1 MLNVRTFID
10 RPILSGVISVMIVI
24 VGAIGLTQLPIEQ
37 FPDIA
42 PPTVSVRAS
51 YTGANAETLQKS
63 VVVPLEEAINGV
75 ENMIYMTSNASN
87 NGSCNINV
95 FFKQGTDPNMATVNV
110 QNRVAQAQGLLPA
123 EVTRTGVNV
132 VRRQTSTLK
141 SLGLYSPNDTYD
153 LAFLNNYFKINIE
166 PRLSRVPGVGE
177 VDVYGSNYS
186 MRIWLDPAK
195 MAQHN
200 LMPSDITAVLAE
212 QNVESP
218 AGTLGEESENTF
230 QYVLKYR
237 GRYEEEADYEQMVIR
252 SEPDGSVL
260 RLKDVARVEMGLQ
273 GYAIEG
279 YINGHQ
285 GTTSMISQTPGSNA
299 NEIIIAIDKLVEEIR
314 KDLPADME
322 LIDLMS
328 TKDFL
333 DASIHSVRRT
343 LLEAAVLVVLV
354 VLLFLRSWR
363 ATLVPL
369 VAIVVSLVG
378 TFGFLYV
385 AGFSLNTLTLFA
397 LVLVIGTVVD
407 DAIVVAEAVQTKMET
422 QQTHPL
428 APPCEGGERSPLTA
442 GEDVAKENP
451 CAAAQTHSS
460 PLPTREG
467 QGGGS
472 AGGKSATI
480 TAMRG
485 ITTALITSTLV
496 FMAVFIPV
504 CFMGGTS
511 GIFYTHFGLTMAVAV
526 LISLINALTLSPALC
541 ARLLKVKTATRSP
554 LNNRG
559 CDSTP
564 GNSAVDD
571 STLEECPSDI
581 DGRPLQGRY
590 VCDTLSAGPSD
601 TAVIE
606 RRRFHRLP
614 SFVQSFVSIL
624 QLIVRPF
631 VRPFQSFVQRFV
643 KGYQSCVLFFI
654 GHKWLVGGL
663 VAAALATFFY
673 LLSTTKTALVPD
685 EDMGVIYVTVQ
696 TQPGS
701 TKSETHR
708 MMDRIEQLITDLPQ
722 IKAYSKSVGV
732 SRMAGQSSNNGMF
745 LLRLKNWD
753 ERRGKGDDL
762 KSVMAEVNRRVA
774 DISEAKIMAFTQPMI
789 SGYGATNGFELQVQD
804 HQDRGVDSLMAVTN
818 RLIAALQARPE
829 ISRAQTSF
837 HNRYPQYRLHID
849 AARCKRAGVSPSDV
863 LACLSG
869 YIGGTYSSNMNKYS
883 KLYRVM
889 VQAEVTARLDEQ
901 ALNNMYVR
909 AKDGSMAPVSGFVQL
924 TPIMGT
930 ANLTRFNLFPA
941 IQVSGMPEKGYSSG
955 QTLKAV
961 REEAARVLPQGY
973 GFEFAGMSREEASA
987 GQHTLYVFI
996 VCIVFIYLI
1005 LCALY
1010 ESLFIPLAVI
1020 LSVPF
1025 GLMGSFLFA
1034 QWFGLENN
1042 IYMQTG
1048 VIMLIGL
1055 LSKTAILLTEYAS
1068 ERRRAGMSIARAALS
1083 AAQVRLRPILM
1094 TSLTMIFGLL
1104 PMMFATGAGANGNIS
1119 LGVGTV
1125 GGMLIGTIA
1134 LLLFVPSL
1142 FVVFQQLEERMK
1154 IH

>member
-1 MLNVRTFID
+1 MSIKTFID
-10 RPILSGVISVMIVI
+10 RPILAGVISVMIVI
-24 VGAIGLTQLPIEQ
+24 IGAIGLTQLPIEQ

-42 PPTVSVRAS
+42 PPTVTVSAN

-75 ENMIYMTSNASN
+75 ENMIYMTSISSN
-87 NGSCNINV
+87 NGSARIHV

-123 EVTRTGVNV
+123 EVTRTGVTV
-132 VRRQTSTLK
+132 MRRQTSTLK
-141 SLGLYSPNDTYD
+141 SFGLYSPGGTYD

-195 MAQHN
+195 MAQHR

-237 GRYEEEADYEQMVIR
+237 GRYEEETDYENLVIR
-252 SEPDGSVL
+252 CEPDGSIL
-260 RLKDVARVEMGLQ
+260 RLKDVARVEIGLQ

-279 YINGHQ
+279 EINGHP
-285 GTTSMISQTPGSNA
+285 GATCMISQTPGSNA
-299 NEIIIAIDKLVEEIR
+299 NEIIIAIDKMVEEIR

-322 LIDLMS
+322 IIDLMS

-363 ATLVPL
+363 ATLIPL

-378 TFGFLYV
+378 TFGFLYI

-407 DAIVVAEAVQTKMET
+407 DAIVVAEAVQTKLEAPY
-422 QQTHPL
+422 HPPVGDSL
-428 APPCEGGERSPLTA
+428 SGSNLLPP
-442 GEDVAKENP
+442 
-451 CAAAQTHSS
+451 
-460 PLPTREG
+460 
-467 QGGGS
+467 
-472 AGGKSATI
+472 AGGLRGATLSAMHDVK
-480 TAMRG
+480 A
-485 ITTALITSTLV
+485 ALITSTLV

-511 GIFYTHFGLTMAVAV
+511 GIFYTQFGLTMAVAV
-526 LISLINALTLSPALC
+526 LISMINALTLSPALC
-541 ARLLKVKTATRSP
+541 ARLLRRKS
-554 LNNRG
+554 RG
-559 CDSTP
+559 AHSSHAAASSDETP
-564 GNSAVDD
+564 
-571 STLEECPSDI
+571 PS
-581 DGRPLQGRY
+581 GKPQ
-590 VCDTLSAGPSD
+590 
-601 TAVIE
+601 
-606 RRRFHRLP
+606 LP
-614 SFVQSFVSIL
+614 SFIQKSYATYE
-624 QLIVRPF
+624 R
-631 VRPFQSFVQRFV
+631 
-643 KGYQSCVLFFI
+643 CVAFFC

-663 VAAALATFFY
+663 VVAAIATFFY
-673 LLSTTKTALVPD
+673 LLATTKTALVPD

-701 TKSETHR
+701 TKAQTHE
-708 MMDRIEQLITDLPQ
+708 MMNRIEQRLIDLPQ

-745 LLRLKNWD
+745 LLRLKNWE
-753 ERRGKGDDL
+753 ERKQKGDDL

-789 SGYGATNGFELQVQD
+789 SGYGATNGFEIHVQD
-804 HQDRGVDSLMAVTN
+804 HQDRSVDSLMAVTN
-818 RLIAALQARPE
+818 RLIDALRHRPE

-837 HNRYPQYRLHID
+837 DNRYPQYRLTVD
-849 AARCKRAGVSPSDV
+849 AARCKQAGVSPSDV
-863 LACLSG
+863 LSCLSG
-869 YIGGTYSSNMNKYS
+869 YIGGSYSSNMNKFS

-889 VQAEVTARLDEQ
+889 VQAEVNARLDVQ
-901 ALNNMYVR
+901 SLNNMYVR
-909 AKDGSMAPVSGFVQL
+909 TKDGSMAPLSGFVQL
-924 TPIMGT
+924 KPIMGT
-930 ANLTRFNLFPA
+930 ATLTRFNLFPA

-955 QTLKAV
+955 QALQAV

-987 GQHTLYVFI
+987 GQHTIYVFAA
-996 VCIVFIYLI
+996 CIIFIYLI

-1010 ESLFIPLAVI
+1010 ESLLIPLAII

-1042 IYMQTG
+1042 IFMQTG

-1068 ERRRAGMSIARAALS
+1068 ERRRAGMTILQAALS
-1083 AAQVRLRPILM
+1083 AAKVRLRPILM

-1134 LLLFVPSL
+1134 LLLLVPSL
-1142 FVVFQQLEERMK
+1142 FVVFQTIEEK
-1154 IH
+1154 I

>member
-1 MLNVRTFID
+1 MFNVRTFIE
-10 RPILSGVISVMIVI
+10 RPILAGVISVMIVI

-87 NGSCNINV
+87 NGSANINV
-95 FFKQGTDPNMATVNV
+95 FFKQGTDPDMATVNV

-141 SLGLYSPNDTYD
+141 SLGLYSPNGTYD

-177 VDVYGSNYS
+177 VDVYGSNYA
-186 MRIWLDPAK
+186 MRIWLDPSK
-195 MAQHN
+195 MAQHK

-237 GRYEEEADYEQMVIR
+237 GRYEDEADYENLVIR
-252 SEPDGSVL
+252 SEADGSVL
-260 RLKDVARVEMGLQ
+260 RLKDVARIEMGLQ

-279 YINGHQ
+279 EINGHP
-285 GTTSMISQTPGSNA
+285 GSTCMISQTPGSNA

-333 DASIHSVRRT
+333 DASIHSVERT
-343 LLEAAVLVVLV
+343 LFEAAILVVLV

-363 ATLVPL
+363 ATLIPL
-369 VAIVVSLVG
+369 IAIVVSLVG
-378 TFGFLYV
+378 TFAFLYI

-407 DAIVVAEAVQTKMET
+407 DAIVVAEAVQTK
-422 QQTHPL
+422 L
-428 APPCEGGERSPLTA
+428 DKDSGGESAATLSAMHDVTA
-442 GEDVAKENP
+442 
-451 CAAAQTHSS
+451 
-460 PLPTREG
+460 
-467 QGGGS
+467 
-472 AGGKSATI
+472 
-480 TAMRG
+480 
-485 ITTALITSTLV
+485 ALITSTLV

-511 GIFYTHFGLTMAVAV
+511 GIFYTQFGLTMAVAV
-526 LISLINALTLSPALC
+526 LISMINALTLSPALS
-541 ARLLKVKTATRSP
+541 ARLL
-554 LNNRG
+554 
-559 CDSTP
+559 
-564 GNSAVDD
+564 
-571 STLEECPSDI
+571 
-581 DGRPLQGRY
+581 
-590 VCDTLSAGPSD
+590 
-601 TAVIE
+601 
-606 RRRFHRLP
+606 RRRKTKEGEKELAEVP
-614 SFVQSFVSIL
+614 SK
-624 QLIVRPF
+624 VR
-631 VRPFQSFVQRFV
+631 RFV
-643 KGYQSCVLFFI
+643 DGYQSCVTFFL
-654 GHKWLVGGL
+654 KKNWLTFIL

-673 LLSTTKTALVPD
+673 LLTTTMTALVPD

-701 TKSETHR
+701 TKESTHE
-708 MMDRIEQLITDLPQ
+708 MMNRVEQRLVDLPQ

-753 ERRGKGDDL
+753 DRKGKGNDL
-762 KSVMAEVNRRVA
+762 HSVMAEVNRRVA

-829 ISRAQTSF
+829 ISRSQTSF
-837 HNRYPQYRLHID
+837 NNRYPQYRLYVD

-863 LACLSG
+863 LSCLSG
-869 YIGGTYSSNMNKYS
+869 YIGGSYSSNMNKFS

-901 ALNNMYVR
+901 SLNNMYVR
-909 AKDGSMAPVSGFVQL
+909 AKDGSMAPVSGYVQL
-924 TPIMGT
+924 KPILGT

-955 QTLKAV
+955 QALQAV
-961 REEAARVLPQGY
+961 REEAAHVLPEGY
-973 GFEFAGMSREEASA
+973 GYEFAGMSREEASA
-987 GQHTLYVFI
+987 GQNTIYVFAI
-996 VCIVFIYLI
+996 CIIFIYLI

-1010 ESLFIPLAVI
+1010 ESLFIPLAII

-1034 QWFGLENN
+1034 QFFGLENN

-1068 ERRRAGMSIARAALS
+1068 ERRRAGMSIAQAALS
-1083 AAQVRLRPILM
+1083 AAKVRLRPILM
-1094 TSLTMIFGLL
+1094 TSLTMVFGLL
-1104 PMMFATGAGANGNIS
+1104 PMIFATGAGANGNRS

-1142 FVVFQQLEERMK
+1142 FVVFQTIEERVFK
-1154 IH
+1154 KGTA

>member
-1 MLNVRTFID
+1 MLNVKTFID
-10 RPILSGVISVMIVI
+10 RPILAGVLSTMIVI
-24 VGAIGLTQLPIEQ
+24 VGIIGLTQLPIEQ

-42 PPTVSVRAS
+42 PPTISVRTS
-51 YTGANAETLQKS
+51 YTGANAETLQKA

-75 ENMIYMTSNASN
+75 EDMLYMTSNASN
-87 NGSCNINV
+87 NGSANINV

-110 QNRVAQAQGLLPA
+110 QNRVSQAQGLLPA
-123 EVTRTGVNV
+123 EVTRTGVTV
-132 VRRQTSTLK
+132 TRRQTSTLK
-141 SLGLYSPNDTYD
+141 SLGLYSPGGTFD

-186 MRIWLDPAK
+186 MRIWLDPAR
-195 MAQHN
+195 MAQHR

-237 GRYEEEADYEQMVIR
+237 GRYEEEADYENLVIR

-260 RLKDVARVEMGLQ
+260 RLKDVARVELGLQ

-279 YINGHQ
+279 QINGHP
-285 GTTSMISQTPGSNA
+285 GATCMISQTPGSNA
-299 NEIIIAIDKLVEEIR
+299 NEVITSIDKLVEEIR
-314 KDLPADME
+314 QELPADME
-322 LIDLMS
+322 FIDLMS

-333 DASIHSVRRT
+333 DASIHSVVRT

-369 VAIVVSLVG
+369 IAIAVSLIG
-378 TFGFLYV
+378 TFAFLYI
-385 AGFSLNTLTLFA
+385 AKFSLNTLTLFA

-407 DAIVVAEAVQTKMET
+407 DAIVVTEAVDKKRKSENGKKGNGE
-422 QQTHPL
+422 
-428 APPCEGGERSPLTA
+428 CENGLKGATL
-442 GEDVAKENP
+442 
-451 CAAAQTHSS
+451 
-460 PLPTREG
+460 
-467 QGGGS
+467 S
-472 AGGKSATI
+472 A
-480 TAMRG
+480 MHEV
-485 ITTALITSTLV
+485 TTALITSTLV

-511 GIFYTHFGLTMAVAV
+511 GIFYTQFGLTMAVAV
-526 LISLINALTLSPALC
+526 LISMFNALTLSPALC
-541 ARLLKVKTATRSP
+541 ARLFKTE
-554 LNNRG
+554 N
-559 CDSTP
+559 
-564 GNSAVDD
+564 
-571 STLEECPSDI
+571 
-581 DGRPLQGRY
+581 
-590 VCDTLSAGPSD
+590 
-601 TAVIE
+601 E
-606 RRRFHRLP
+606 RVTSQRNPFSRFLRIHLP
-614 SFVQSFVSIL
+614 SGNGKSLLATVRSSVFHSIAHF
-624 QLIVRPF
+624 IRRPWLTF
-631 VRPFQSFVQRFV
+631 LLV
-643 KGYQSCVLFFI
+643 I
-654 GHKWLVGGL
+654 G
-663 VAAALATFFY
+663 AMATFFY
-673 LLSTTKTALVPD
+673 LLTTTKTALVPD

-701 TKSETHR
+701 TKAETRR
-708 MMDRIEQLITDLPQ
+708 MMDRVEKRIVNLPQ
-722 IKAYSKSVGV
+722 LKAYSKSVGV

-753 ERRGKGDDL
+753 QRKAKGDDL

-789 SGYGATNGFELQVQD
+789 SGYGATNGFEMQVQD

-818 RLIAALQARPE
+818 RLIAALQRRPE
-829 ISRAQTSF
+829 IARAQTSF
-837 HNRYPQYRLHID
+837 HNRYPQYRLTVD

-863 LACLSG
+863 LSCLSG
-869 YIGGTYSSNMNKYS
+869 YVGGTYSSNMNKFS

-889 VQAEVTARLDEQ
+889 VQAEVAARLDEQ
-901 ALNNMYVR
+901 SLNNMYVR
-909 AKDGSMAPVSGFVQL
+909 ASDGSMAPLSGFVEL
-924 TPIMGT
+924 TPILGT
-930 ANLTRFNLFPA
+930 ATLTRFNLFPA
-941 IQVSGMPEKGYSSG
+941 IQVSGMPQAGYSSG
-955 QTLKAV
+955 QALQAV
-961 REEAARVLPQGY
+961 REEAARILPEGY
-973 GFEFAGMSREEASA
+973 GYEFAGMSREEASA
-987 GQHTLYVFI
+987 GQHTIYVFA
-996 VCIVFIYLI
+996 VCILFIYLI

-1010 ESLFIPLAVI
+1010 ESLLIPMAI
-1020 LSVPF
+1020 IFSVPF

-1048 VIMLIGL
+1048 VVMLIGL

-1068 ERRRAGMSIARAALS
+1068 ERRRAGMSIAQAALS
-1083 AAQVRLRPILM
+1083 AARVRLRPILM

-1134 LLLFVPSL
+1134 LILFVPAL
-1142 FVVFQQLEERMK
+1142 FVVFQSLEERFFK
-1154 IH
+1154 KNNYLCRRNQ